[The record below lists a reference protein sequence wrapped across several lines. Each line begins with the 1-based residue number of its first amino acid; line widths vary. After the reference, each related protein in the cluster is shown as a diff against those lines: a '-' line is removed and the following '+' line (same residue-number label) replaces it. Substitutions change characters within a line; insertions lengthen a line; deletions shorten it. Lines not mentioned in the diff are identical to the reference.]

1 MKELDFEQDRSQL
14 VAYVVD
20 KVLLAEMGDKQAMSY
35 IEYLWDTDSDL
46 LADAY
51 EAVRALDDLEAYYV
65 G

>member
-1 MKELDFEQDRSQL
+1 MRELDFEQDRAQL

-20 KVLLAEMGDKQAMSY
+20 KILLSEMGDKQAISY
-35 IEYLWDTDSDL
+35 IEYLWDTDSDV

-51 EAVRALDDLEAYYV
+51 EAVRALAELEAYYV

>member
-20 KVLLAEMGDKQAMSY
+20 KVLLAEMGDKQAISY

>member
-1 MKELDFEQDRSQL
+1 MRELDFEQDRSQL

-20 KVLLAEMGDKQAMSY
+20 KILLSEMGDKQAISY

-51 EAVRALDDLEAYYV
+51 EAVRALEELEAYYV

>member
-20 KVLLAEMGDKQAMSY
+20 KVLLAEMGDKQAISY

-51 EAVRALDDLEAYYV
+51 EAVRALEELEAYYV